1 MKKIIILILIL
12 IICVGGFYILRYYYT
27 NTNDNNNV
35 AENNNL
41 ASNETNNTVNET
53 VIDDNTSI
61 DTGKSNFEIVK
72 VKEDD
77 FKNYYEIEEQYEIIN
92 KQYFN
97 IDKENTN
104 VVITLI
110 KSSQNEQLLKDNN
123 KLTYNKKYTISNVNA
138 EDVNQI
144 FYGGEGQDLM
154 YPVVYLLLK
163 DGTVKGVDIE
173 NGYNT
178 GNFIAETIS
187 GLKDVQKIEQ
197 ANASRPDDSGYA
209 CIVAILND
217 ESVYEIREKTN

>member
-1 MKKIIILILIL
+1 MKTMKK
-12 IICVGGFYILRYYYT
+12 
-27 NTNDNNNV
+27 
-35 AENNNL
+35 ENNNIT
-41 ASNETNNTVNET
+41 SNET

-97 IDKENTN
+97 IDIENTN

-110 KSSQNEQLLKDNN
+110 ESSQNEQLLKDNN

-144 FYGGEGQDLM
+144 FCGGEGQDLM

-197 ANASRPDDSGYA
+197 ANASRRDDSGYA
-209 CIVAILND
+209 CVVAILND
-217 ESVYEIREKTN
+217 ESVYEIRVSSKNEN

>member
-1 MKKIIILILIL
+1 MKTMKK
-12 IICVGGFYILRYYYT
+12 
-27 NTNDNNNV
+27 
-35 AENNNL
+35 ENNNIT
-41 ASNETNNTVNET
+41 SNET

-61 DTGKSNFEIVK
+61 DTGKSNFEIVQ

-110 KSSQNEQLLKDNN
+110 ESSQNEQ
-123 KLTYNKKYTISNVNA
+123 
-138 EDVNQI
+138 
-144 FYGGEGQDLM
+144 
-154 YPVVYLLLK
+154 LLK

-178 GNFIAETIS
+178 SNFIAETIS

-209 CIVAILND
+209 CVVAILND
-217 ESVYEIREKTN
+217 ESVYEIRVSSKNEN